1 MKNRIITIFSWVVV
15 AWTAKVFLSSLP
27 YKFTGHPDTQYI
39 FGTIGGWMQGILG
52 NTIGNWFANYGAI
65 AVGIAELTV
74 SLFLL
79 IPLFLFIREKL
90 TGAKSPVDRAVFHT
104 LGGLAA
110 AGVMTGAAFF
120 HLATPLG
127 IVVLHEGKSDG
138 GSLFFAAVSILVLG
152 LIMAAA
158 NFSLIKERKL
168 NGTFA
173 H

>member
-1 MKNRIITIFSWVVV
+1 
-15 AWTAKVFLSSLP
+15 
-27 YKFTGHPDTQYI
+27 
-39 FGTIGGWMQGILG
+39 MQGILG
-52 NTIGNWFANYGAI
+52 NAAGSWFANYGAV
-65 AVGIAELTV
+65 AVGIAELVVT
-74 SLFLL
+74 LFLL

-90 TGAKSPVDRAVFHT
+90 TGARPAIDRAVFHT

-110 AGVMTGAAFF
+110 AGVMAGAAFF
-120 HLATPLG
+120 HLVTPLG

>member
-15 AWTAKVFLSSLP
+15 AWTARVFLSSLP
-27 YKFTGHPDTQYI
+27 YKFSGHPDTQHI
-39 FGTIGGWMQGILG
+39 FGTIGGWMQGVLG
-52 NTIGNWFANYGAI
+52 NAIGGWFANYGAI
-65 AVGIAELTV
+65 AVGVAELAV
-74 SLFLL
+74 SLFL
-79 IPLFLFIREKL
+79 IVPLVMFIREKL
-90 TGAKSPVDRAVFHT
+90 TGNKPAIGREVFHT

-110 AGVMTGAAFF
+110 AGVMTGAVFF

-158 NFSLIKERKL
+158 NFSLIKEKKL
-168 NGTFA
+168 SGAFA

>member
-1 MKNRIITIFSWVVV
+1 MKNKIITIFSWVVV

-27 YKFTGHPDTQYI
+27 YKFTGHPDTQHI
-39 FGTIGGWMQGILG
+39 FGIIGGWMQGVLG
-52 NTIGNWFANYGAI
+52 NGIGGWFASYGAI
-65 AVGIAELTV
+65 AVGTAELIV

-79 IPLFLFIREKL
+79 MPLFLFIREKL
-90 TGAKSPVDRAVFHT
+90 TGKKPAIDRAVFHT

-110 AGVMTGAAFF
+110 AGVMAGAAFF
-120 HLATPLG
+120 HLITPLG

-138 GSLFFAAVSILVLG
+138 GSLFFAAVSILILG
-152 LIMAAA
+152 LVMAAA
-158 NFSLIKERKL
+158 NFSLIKQQKL